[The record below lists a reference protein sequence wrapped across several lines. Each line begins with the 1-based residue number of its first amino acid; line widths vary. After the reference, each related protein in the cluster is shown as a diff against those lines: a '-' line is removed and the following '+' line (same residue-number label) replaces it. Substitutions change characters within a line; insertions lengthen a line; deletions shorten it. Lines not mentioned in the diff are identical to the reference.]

1 MQECKGQAAPIPLVE
16 CVRNYARRASK
27 TRCVHGRVCSH
38 AALTLV
44 VLEVVSISLHTET
57 RLDEFVQHHRH
68 SEMRVR
74 PPAFSRA
81 KWAIA
86 VSTVQLAQLE
96 TISIVGA
103 GRGRRGRE
111 PKHHAVQLS
120 CLSVCLSVCAHRDA

>member
-1 MQECKGQAAPIPLVE
+1 MKCISSEVQAD
-16 CVRNYARRASK
+16 
-27 TRCVHGRVCSH
+27 
-38 AALTLV
+38 V
-44 VLEVVSISLHTET
+44 VLDTGT
-57 RLDEFVQHHRH
+57 RLDEFVLEQSQ

-74 PPAFSRA
+74 LPAFSRT

-120 CLSVCLSVCAHRDA
+120 VCLSVCLSP